1 MKFKNKYLFPPCLTL
16 FWFLIG
22 AAVVLISDIVVYL
35 CYDYLCEILPTIF
48 TRPGSLSDPEGYAR
62 VQRVLTAT
70 TVFLAVLPVTYFAM
84 RLDNKRFEHLIVL
97 TEGLYPIRERL
108 VWHLKSFWLSDLIA
122 STLIPVALTLP
133 IYLINEKYVDYF
145 TDVLWCGGRL
155 SEYFGM
161 WEGLIL
167 IVGLSLLARLILL
180 PSVLRAWRVSW
191 MTGSIE

>member
-48 TRPGSLSDPEGYAR
+48 TRPGVLSDPEGYERA
-62 VQRVLTAT
+62 QRALTAT

-97 TEGLYPIRERL
+97 TEGLYPIREKC
-108 VWHLKSFWLSDLIA
+108 VWYLKSFWLSDLIV
-122 STLIPVALTLP
+122 SVLIPVALTLP
-133 IYLINEKYVDYF
+133 VYLIPEKYVRYF

-155 SEYFGM
+155 FEYFGM
-161 WEGLIL
+161 WEGLFL
-167 IVGLSLLARLILL
+167 IVGLSVFARLILI
-180 PSVLRAWRVSW
+180 PAVLRAWRVNW